1 MTKQPFRVGDL
12 VVLSSDYPFKE
23 QKGVVWRVIACDPS
37 DDGKSWWVVSVAD
50 TASECPVCGKP
61 QGCKFLFDSG
71 WMHPFGPDPTRRT
84 PYRVSEPAREMLS
97 RLVRQIGLVGVV
109 AVAAEINSET
119 KARL

>member
-1 MTKQPFRVGDL
+1 MRMTKQPFQVGDL
-12 VVLSSDYPFKE
+12 VATHFPNMERAVFR
-23 QKGVVWRVIACDPS
+23 VVYCERNDNLPS
-37 DDGKSWWVVSVAD
+37 GWVVTVVDAVG
-50 TASECPVCGKP
+50 ACKACGRPRVK
-61 QGCKFLFDSG
+61 KHVFDSG
-71 WMHPFGPDPTRRT
+71 LLSLVAPDPTRRT